1 MKNNPVRFEKQS
13 PSVEQSHVETWLT
26 ENEPKLRQYARAL
39 ATRDTSGL
47 YDADDFFQA
56 ACMKIF
62 LLANEDAEFLARG
75 NGYIFKTAW
84 NEGLMMIR
92 KQRRYAMLVGSAG
105 VTDEDVDAMESVPAP
120 ESDNPELQVIA
131 KHLTQD
137 EQELVRLA
145 IASLPENSREIVQML
160 YAGKRP
166 VDVARHFGWKGQ
178 QSIPTYYMNQ
188 IRDAFRQFGLQA
200 I

>member
-1 MKNNPVRFEKQS
+1 
-13 PSVEQSHVETWLT
+13 
-26 ENEPKLRQYARAL
+26 
-39 ATRDTSGL
+39 
-47 YDADDFFQA
+47 
-56 ACMKIF
+56 
-62 LLANEDAEFLARG
+62 
-75 NGYIFKTAW
+75 
-84 NEGLMMIR
+84 
-92 KQRRYAMLVGSAG
+92 
-105 VTDEDVDAMESVPAP
+105 MESVPAP

-145 IASLPENSREIVQML
+145 IASLPENSREIVKML